1 MPLRRAV
8 DHARG
13 RSLRSLPCGGRIL
26 QSLRAR
32 YYPGYGARAL
42 VGARG
47 RAAGRACAC
56 GMARLVQAAPGGAHA
71 AGHGDASGSM
81 TSGYRGTSRSRS
93 LLRKGSQMGAPA
105 ALEQVVSGPAVTH
118 VRTLLVE
125 YQASLGVDLCFQ
137 NFAREL
143 EELPGEYAP

>member
-1 MPLRRAV
+1 
-8 DHARG
+8 
-13 RSLRSLPCGGRIL
+13 
-26 QSLRAR
+26 
-32 YYPGYGARAL
+32 
-42 VGARG
+42 
-47 RAAGRACAC
+47 
-56 GMARLVQAAPGGAHA
+56 
-71 AGHGDASGSM
+71 M

-93 LLRKGSQMGAPA
+93 LLRKGSKMGAPA

-143 EELPGEYAP
+143 EQLPGEYAPPQGRLYPCMGARRGRRLRGTALYRPLALRR